1 MDYAGLAESAADKM
15 GLYRRDADG
24 WRSCRRTVSAG
35 GSGAA
40 GAVSR
45 VGRREG

>member
-35 GSGAA
+35 SSGAA